1 MHIAGY
7 KKKQKQRHQLHP
19 HKNGT
24 QPKKHPLMPFENN
37 GTLQKWHMTNTPP
50 KVNKYYTQN
59 NGAFKN
65 GMRCEKIPKG
75 YLPSKGRTEWFL
87 KENS

>member
-1 MHIAGY
+1 
-7 KKKQKQRHQLHP
+7 
-19 HKNGT
+19 
-24 QPKKHPLMPFENN
+24 MPSENN

-65 GMRCEKIPKG
+65 GMRCEKNTQRLFAKQGQNWVIFK
-75 YLPSKGRTEWFL
+75 KEFL
-87 KENS
+87 NFLYDSDPWS